1 MGKHTKT
8 EVKEHNDIKHSS
20 KHKHRHTH
28 RKDKEEK
35 EKIKVNKK
43 EIEVHSA
50 NAWEDVQFESEA
62 KKEKFLR
69 LMGAQKERKH
79 AGTIQIGEKPVK
91 HTPAGVGVDELGKN
105 LEKQFTEGLEHKA
118 PWNRHAGLGCA
129 TEGSSSLH
137 ENHSGEEEGNAK
149 SSLLKGKYMTFVKS
163 SDK

>member
-8 EVKEHNDIKHSS
+8 EEKEHDDAKRSS

-35 EKIKVNKK
+35 EKRKVTKK
-43 EIEVHSA
+43 ELEVHSA
-50 NAWEDVQFESEA
+50 NAWEDVQFESDA

-105 LEKQFTEGLEHKA
+105 LEKQFSEGLEHKA
-118 PWNRHAGLGCA
+118 PRNRHAGLGCA
-129 TEGSSSLH
+129 TESSSSLH
-137 ENHSGEEEGNAK
+137 ENYSEEEGDNTK
-149 SSLLKGKYMTFVKS
+149 SSLLKGKYMNFVKS